1 MPTIHVQRIIDKAL
15 LSGDELQKL
24 VEWAREGQDVKM
36 EFVEIAPM
44 AVLPEM
50 TYEEFLE
57 WLDEDTHAE
66 WVNGKVVLM
75 SPVSLEHQ
83 QIGGFLLA
91 LIRYFV
97 DVSQSGVVAYEPF
110 QMKTGSDLPSRSPD
124 ILFVANENLSR
135 LKPTYLDGP
144 ADLVVE
150 IISPSDRGRDRGEKF
165 YEYET
170 GGVRE
175 YWLIDPQ
182 RKQAEFYE
190 LDANGVYRLAYS
202 GGDGVYHSAVLEGL
216 WLKVDWL
223 WQEPLPPL
231 IVVLK
236 EWGLV

>member
-1 MPTIHVQRIIDKAL
+1 MPTIHVQRMSDKAL
-15 LSGDELQKL
+15 LSEKELQKL
-24 VEWAREGQDVKM
+24 IEWAQKGQAA
-36 EFVEIAPM
+36 EIEVTEITAT
-44 AVLPEM
+44 AALPEM
-50 TYEEFLE
+50 TYQAFLE

-83 QIGGFLLA
+83 QIGGFLLT

-97 DVSQSGVVAYEPF
+97 DANQLGVVSYEPF
-110 QMKTGSDLPSRSPD
+110 QMKTGPDLPGRSPD

-135 LKPTYLDGP
+135 LTPTYLDGP

-170 GGVRE
+170 GGIRE

-182 RKQAEFYE
+182 RKQAEFYG
-190 LDANGVYRLAYS
+190 LDTNGVYRLANL
-202 GGDGVYHSAVLEGL
+202 GEDRIYHSKVLDGL
-216 WLKVDWL
+216 WLNVGWL
-223 WQEPLPPL
+223 WQAQLPPL
-231 IVVLK
+231 PTVLR